1 MRTQTD
7 HPSTLAEVL
16 EVVECSQLP
25 ATRRRDLASAVRRI
39 CILAGVSP
47 ISVKTEATALR
58 RLVADIR
65 PAAHGLTGKSWANL
79 RSAFTASLALAGVI
93 DALPRGT
100 AKVDP
105 AWAPLIEPLT
115 DKRLANGLA
124 AFANWCAVQEIAP
137 AAVDDEVVERFRLWL
152 ETRTL
157 HPKPQDVVRRTP
169 ALWNEAQER
178 VPGWPQARLRRRS
191 FRKPRQHL
199 DWSELAPSFVAEAD
213 AYLDLRRNPDIFA
226 AEGSVPRR
234 PLAKTTLKQQREH
247 LRIAASLVARQHGGA
262 DQVLGLSDLV
272 TDEAFKVVLRH
283 FYERAQGKPSAFAIS
298 IAKTLI
304 DVARFHVG
312 VASDNLAELK
322 RLASKLPAVPL
333 DLTDKNKALI
343 ADLDSE
349 HLRAALYRL
358 PEELLAE
365 VSRKLDAP
373 RFPFVLAQ
381 VAIAV
386 DILLVAP
393 LRPQNL
399 CRLNWRRHFAEPNGP
414 RGRLLL
420 HIPADE
426 TKTRKRELIFE
437 LPPDVAQRLR
447 WYRKHVL
454 SRLGADPNGDF
465 FVIEGGKPKAQATL
479 SQQVSETLAA
489 RVGLNMTIHQHR
501 HVAAVFYLEDHPEDF
516 ETVRELLGH
525 AWSKTTRIYAG
536 NGSKRA
542 SRAFGDFVVAQRDKL
557 RLKGKRPRRLR
568 RK

>member
-1 MRTQTD
+1 MRTET
-7 HPSTLAEVL
+7 HFPTTLAKVL
-16 EVVECSQLP
+16 EIVEGSQLP

-39 CILAGVSP
+39 CILPGVSP
-47 ISVKTEATALR
+47 IAVKSEATALR

-105 AWAPLIEPLT
+105 AWASLIERLT

-124 AFANWCAVQEIAP
+124 AFANWCAVQEIVP
-137 AAVDDEVVERFRLWL
+137 EAVDDEAVERFHLWL

-157 HPKPQDVVRRTP
+157 HPKPQDVVRRTL

-178 VPGWPQARLRRRS
+178 VPGWPQVRLRRRS
-191 FRKPRQHL
+191 FCKPRQHH
-199 DWSELAPSFVAEAD
+199 DWAELASSFVADAD
-213 AYLDLRRNPDIFA
+213 AYLNLRRNPDVFA
-226 AEGSVPRR
+226 AEGSVPHR
-234 PLAKTTLKQQREH
+234 PLADSTLRQLREH

-262 DQVLGLSDLV
+262 SQVRGLSDLV

-283 FYERAQGKPSAFAIS
+283 FYDRAEGKPNAFAIS

-312 VASDNLAELK
+312 VAPDHLAELK
-322 RLASKLPAVPL
+322 RLAGKLPAVPL

-343 ADLDSE
+343 ADLDSKRV
-349 HLRAALYRL
+349 RAALYRL

-373 RFPFVLAQ
+373 RLPFVLAQ

-399 CRLNWRRHFAEPNGP
+399 CRVNWQRHIADPNGP

-420 HIPADE
+420 HVPADE
-426 TKTRKRELIFE
+426 TKTRKRELVFE
-437 LPPDVAQRLR
+437 LAPDVAHRLR

-454 SRLGADPNGDF
+454 PRLGADPNGDL
-465 FVIEGGKPKAQATL
+465 FVLQGGKLKAQATL
-479 SQQVSETLAA
+479 SQQVSETIAA
-489 RVGLNMTIHQHR
+489 RVGLKMTIHQFR
-501 HVAAVFYLEDHPEDF
+501 HVAAVSYLEDHPEDF

-542 SRAFGDFVVAQRDKL
+542 SRAFGDFVAAQRDKF
-557 RLKGKRPRRLR
+557 RLKGKRPRRSR

>member
-1 MRTQTD
+1 MRLQSN
-7 HPSTLAEVL
+7 HPTTLAEVL
-16 EVVECSQLP
+16 EVVEGSKLP
-25 ATRRRDLASAVRRI
+25 DIRRRDLTSAVRRM
-39 CILAGVSP
+39 CTLTGVSP
-47 ISVKTEATALR
+47 VAVKTEVGVLR
-58 RLVADIR
+58 QLVAGIR

-79 RSAFTASLALAGVI
+79 RSAFTAGLALAGVI
-93 DALPRGT
+93 DPLPRGVART
-100 AKVDP
+100 DP
-105 AWAPLIEPLT
+105 MWASLVERLT

-124 AFANWCAVQEIAP
+124 AFLNWCALREIAP
-137 AAVDDEVVERFRLWL
+137 AVVDDEAVEHFRVWL

-169 ALWNEAQER
+169 ALWNEAREC
-178 VPGWPQARLRRRS
+178 VPGWPKARLHRRS

-199 DWSELAPSFVAEAD
+199 DWTELAPSFVTDAD
-213 AYLDLRRNPDIFA
+213 AYLGVRRNPDLFA
-226 AEGSVPRR
+226 TEGPVPRR
-234 PLAKTTLKQQREH
+234 PLAETTLRQHREH
-247 LRIAASLVARQHGGA
+247 LRIAASLVERQHGGA
-262 DQVLGLSDLV
+262 DHLQRLSDIV
-272 TDEAFKVVLRH
+272 TPEAFKVVLRH
-283 FYERAQGKPSAFAIS
+283 YYERAQGKPNAFAIS

-312 VASDNLAELK
+312 VSPDHLAELK
-322 RLASKLPAVPL
+322 RLAGKLPAVPL
-333 DLTDKNKALI
+333 ELTDKNKVLI

-349 HLRAALYRL
+349 RMSAALYRL

-373 RFPFVLAQ
+373 RLPFVLAQ

-420 HIPADE
+420 HIPAAE

-437 LPPDVAQRLR
+437 LPSDVTQRLR

-454 SRLGADPNGDF
+454 PRLGADPNGDL
-465 FVIEGGKPKAQATL
+465 FVVEGGKPKAQATL
-479 SQQVSETLAA
+479 SQQVSKILAA
-489 RVGLNMTIHQHR
+489 RVGLKMTIHQHR
-501 HVAAVFYLEDHPEDF
+501 HVAAVSYLEHHPEDF

-525 AWSKTTRIYAG
+525 AWSKTTRVYAG

-542 SRAFGDFVVAQRDKL
+542 SRAFGDFVAAQRDKL
-557 RLKGKRPRRLR
+557 RLKGKRPRRPR

>member
-1 MRTQTD
+1 MYTET
-7 HPSTLAEVL
+7 HLPATLAGVL
-16 EVVECSQLP
+16 EVVEGSELT
-25 ATRRRDLASAVRRI
+25 ATRRRDLASAIRRI
-39 CILAGVSP
+39 CSLMGVSP
-47 ISVKTEATALR
+47 VAVKIDAAALR
-58 RLVADIR
+58 QRLADIC
-65 PAAHGLTGKSWANL
+65 PAAHGLTHKSWANL
-79 RSAFTASLALAGVI
+79 RSAFTAGLALAGVI
-93 DALPRGT
+93 DAVPRGAARASPTWT
-100 AKVDP
+100 ALTRRLT
-105 AWAPLIEPLT
+105 AP
-115 DKRLANGLA
+115 RLANGLA
-124 AFANWCAVQEIAP
+124 AFLNWCALLEIDP
-137 AAVDDEVVERFRLWL
+137 EAVDDEAVERFHLWL

-157 HPKPQDVVRRTP
+157 CPKPQGLVRRTP
-169 ALWNEAQER
+169 LLWNEAQEC
-178 VPGWPQARLRRRS
+178 VTGWPQVRLHPGS

-199 DWSELAPSFVAEAD
+199 DWSELASSLAADAD
-213 AYLDLRRNPDIFA
+213 AYLALRRKPDVFA

-247 LRIAASLVARQHGGA
+247 LRIAASLIARQHGGPN
-262 DQVLGLSDLV
+262 QVSGLSDLV
-272 TDEAFKVVLRH
+272 TSEAFKVVLRH
-283 FYERAQGKPSAFAIS
+283 YYDRAEGKPNAFAIS

-312 VASDNLAELK
+312 VAPDLLAELK

-349 HLRAALYRL
+349 RLRAALYRL

-365 VSRKLDAP
+365 VSRRLDVP
-373 RFPFVLAQ
+373 LFPFVLAQ

-399 CRLNWRRHFAEPNGP
+399 CRLNWQHHFAEPNGP

-420 HIPADE
+420 HIPAAE
-426 TKTRKRELIFE
+426 TKSSKRELIFE

-454 SRLGADPNGDF
+454 PRLRADPNGDL
-465 FVIEGGKPKAQATL
+465 FVLQGGKPKAQATL
-479 SQQVSETLAA
+479 SQQVSETIVAK
-489 RVGLNMTIHQHR
+489 VGLNLTIHQFR
-501 HVAAVFYLEDHPEDF
+501 HIAAVSYLDQHPEDF

-542 SRAFGDFVVAQRDKL
+542 SRAFGDFVAAQRDKF
-557 RLKGKRPRRLR
+557 RLNGKRPRRSR